1 LFNFNFNKQHN
12 CNFFQVLVSIS
23 ETDSV
28 ILYIKDVEN
37 DFRQYPRMY
46 NLFHELLN
54 KLSGSVLI
62 LGSRIY
68 ASEDKCG
75 EVDKE
80 ITMLFPCNIE
90 IKPPQDESH
99 LKIWKVQLEEAM
111 TKTQLKHISQVLAE
125 NDIGCDDLN
134 TISHSDT
141 MLLSNHIK
149 EIAASAVFYQLMD
162 NKNPEY
168 RNGKLV
174 ISAER

>member
-1 LFNFNFNKQHN
+1 
-12 CNFFQVLVSIS
+12 
-23 ETDSV
+23 
-28 ILYIKDVEN
+28 
-37 DFRQYPRMY
+37 
-46 NLFHELLN
+46 
-54 KLSGSVLI
+54 
-62 LGSRIY
+62 
-68 ASEDKCG
+68 
-75 EVDKE
+75 
-80 ITMLFPCNIE
+80 MLFPCNIE
-90 IKPPQDESH
+90 IKPPQDESR

-134 TISHSDT
+134 TIGHSDT

-168 RNGKLV
+168 QNGKLV